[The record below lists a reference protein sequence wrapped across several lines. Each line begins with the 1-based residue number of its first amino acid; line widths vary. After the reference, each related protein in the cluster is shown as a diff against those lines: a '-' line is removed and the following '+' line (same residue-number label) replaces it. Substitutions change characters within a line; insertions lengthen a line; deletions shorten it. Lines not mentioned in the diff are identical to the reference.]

1 MALTCNIDRRGRTV
15 RLVIGAFLETVGILL
30 GVLWYLGWT
39 PAWTIYPA
47 AAIWLSALF
56 VIFEALA
63 GWCAVRAMG
72 FRTPI

>member
-15 RLVIGAFLETVGILL
+15 RLVIGAFLETAGILL

-39 PAWTIYPA
+39 PAWTIWPA
-47 AAIWLSALF
+47 LGVWLGALF
-56 VIFEALA
+56 VIFEALV

-72 FRTPI
+72 FRTPF